1 MRNIALKLM
10 YNGTAYHGWQVQK
23 NAVTV
28 CETLQKALRKIRRR
42 MRVDPLDI
50 SITFAGDDPAKVAEM
65 YGWANTAMWTMMP
78 PLEQLIHI
86 PDPHIHL
93 GVDYNSIRMTAE
105 GRVGVKFRVGDLIII
120 GLTLAV
126 PLLKWYLSWRRKAV
140 PQKEEMKNV

>member
-1 MRNIALKLM
+1 
-10 YNGTAYHGWQVQK
+10 
-23 NAVTV
+23 
-28 CETLQKALRKIRRR
+28 
-42 MRVDPLDI
+42 
-50 SITFAGDDPAKVAEM
+50 
-65 YGWANTAMWTMMP
+65 MP

-93 GVDYNSIRMTAE
+93 GVDYNSFRMTAE